1 MNKIKDKLTTFRPF
15 FNQNLYLL
23 RSDLKSF
30 LITFSA
36 FSLIMF
42 SLLSLFQC
50 IVCSSSLSLEE
61 VESIAIVNWMFY
73 MSEFLRL
80 FLKLFKYSLIELRN
94 FLTDSVFL
102 SPLLLYSIQLLFP
115 KLFTLPGL

>member
-1 MNKIKDKLTTFRPF
+1 
-15 FNQNLYLL
+15 
-23 RSDLKSF
+23 
-30 LITFSA
+30 
-36 FSLIMF
+36 MF

-50 IVCSSSLSLEE
+50 IACSSSLSLEE